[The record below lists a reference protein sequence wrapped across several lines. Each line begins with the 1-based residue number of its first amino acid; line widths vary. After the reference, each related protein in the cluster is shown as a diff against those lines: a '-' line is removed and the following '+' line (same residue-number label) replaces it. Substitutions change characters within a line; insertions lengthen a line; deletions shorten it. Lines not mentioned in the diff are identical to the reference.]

1 MSKFHHNG
9 TANEVIIDE
18 ILMSMKL
25 APEPC
30 RFVTF
35 RWIFSFT
42 IFHGFFDFMHLFL
55 VGFDL
60 CAAKTA

>member
-35 RWIFSFT
+35 R
-42 IFHGFFDFMHLFL
+42 
-55 VGFDL
+55 
-60 CAAKTA
+60 